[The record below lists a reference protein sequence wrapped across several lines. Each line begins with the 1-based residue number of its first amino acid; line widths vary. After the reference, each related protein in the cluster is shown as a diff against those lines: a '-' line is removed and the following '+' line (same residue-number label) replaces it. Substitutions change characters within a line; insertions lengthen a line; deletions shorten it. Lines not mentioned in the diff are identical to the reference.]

1 VISALKP
8 GIDRLAE
15 SLVTGAIPTNREGVR
30 LNNDWNNIGQR
41 QTDSG
46 SVAFENVLV
55 RENELFL
62 DPGLF
67 RSTFATLRSCIAQ
80 LTLTNVYLGLAE
92 GAFWTAKRFEHTLT
106 QPWQNSGIAD
116 VTQDPYI
123 VRHFGEFWV
132 ELEAARVL
140 TNRAAESLQAAWEMQ
155 EAVTPAQRGAVAI
168 DIATA
173 KIAATRA
180 GLRITSEIFEVMG
193 ARATKAKDRFDRFW
207 RNLRTLTL
215 HDPVDY
221 KVRDVGL

>member
-1 VISALKP
+1 
-8 GIDRLAE
+8 
-15 SLVTGAIPTNREGVR
+15 
-30 LNNDWNNIGQR
+30 
-41 QTDSG
+41 
-46 SVAFENVLV
+46 
-55 RENELFL
+55 
-62 DPGLF
+62 
-67 RSTFATLRSCIAQ
+67 
-80 LTLTNVYLGLAE
+80 LTNVYLGLAE
-92 GAFWTAKRFEHTLT
+92 GAFWTAKRFVHTLT

-140 TNRAAESLQAAWEMQ
+140 TNRAAESLQAAWELQ
-155 EAVTPAQRGAVAI
+155 EAVTPAQRGAVTI

-221 KVRDVGL
+221 KVRDVGLWALNDQAPKPGFYS